1 MSIQFKEKEMT
12 KFKSKISIGLVLFLA
27 IIIGGMFIKLLYDG
41 VWVVSL
47 LIFCQILFIA
57 HLFLT
62 TFYTIENE
70 KLHIKSSFLINISID
85 IQQIKMISK
94 TNTIMSAPALSFDRL
109 EILYNKFDTV
119 VISPKEKVQF
129 IEAIKKIN
137 PQVEVKLKNKTLVT

>member
-1 MSIQFKEKEMT
+1 MT

-41 VWVVSL
+41 VWAVSL

>member
-1 MSIQFKEKEMT
+1 MA

-27 IIIGGMFIKLLYDG
+27 IILGGMFIKLLYDG
-41 VWVVSL
+41 TWSVSL

-62 TFYTIENE
+62 TFYIVENE
-70 KLHIKSSFLINISID
+70 KLHVKSGFLINILID
-85 IQQIKMISK
+85 IQQIKKISE
-94 TNTIMSAPALSFDRL
+94 TNTIMSAPAVSFDRL

-119 VISPKEKVQF
+119 VISPKEKMQF

-137 PQVEVKLKNKTLVT
+137 PKVEVKLKNKTLVT

>member
-1 MSIQFKEKEMT
+1 
-12 KFKSKISIGLVLFLA
+12 
-27 IIIGGMFIKLLYDG
+27 MF
-41 VWVVSL
+41 S
-47 LIFCQILFIA
+47 
-57 HLFLT
+57 T

-70 KLHIKSSFLINISID
+70 KLYIKSGFLVNISLEIK
-85 IQQIKMISK
+85 QIKKISE
-94 TNTIMSAPALSFDRL
+94 TNTIMSAPAVSFDRL

>member
-1 MSIQFKEKEMT
+1 MA
-12 KFKSKISIGLVLFLA
+12 KFKSKISIGLILFLA
-27 IIIGGMFIKLLYDG
+27 IILGGMFIKLLYDG
-41 VWVVSL
+41 TWSVSL

-62 TFYTIENE
+62 TFYIVENE
-70 KLHIKSSFLINISID
+70 KLHVKSSFLINILID
-85 IQQIKMISK
+85 IQQIKKISE
-94 TNTIMSAPALSFDRL
+94 TNTIMSAPAVSFDRL

-119 VISPKEKVQF
+119 VISPKEKMQF

>member
-1 MSIQFKEKEMT
+1 MI
-12 KFKSKISIGLVLFLA
+12 KFKSKISIGLVFFLA
-27 IIIGGMFIKLLYDG
+27 IIIGGMFIKLLYEG
-41 VWVVSL
+41 TWSVSL

-62 TFYTIENE
+62 TFYTVENE
-70 KLHIKSSFLINISID
+70 KLHIKSGFLINISID
-85 IQQIKMISK
+85 IQQIKMISE
-94 TNTIMSAPALSFDRL
+94 TNTIMSAPAVSFDRL

>member
-1 MSIQFKEKEMT
+1 MA

-27 IIIGGMFIKLLYDG
+27 IILGGMFIKLLYDG
-41 VWVVSL
+41 TWSVSL

-62 TFYTIENE
+62 TFYIVENE
-70 KLHIKSSFLINISID
+70 KLHVKSGFLINILID
-85 IQQIKMISK
+85 IQQIKKISE
-94 TNTIMSAPALSFDRL
+94 TNTIMSAPAVSFDRL

-119 VISPKEKVQF
+119 VISPKEKMQF

>member
-1 MSIQFKEKEMT
+1 MAI
-12 KFKSKISIGLVLFLA
+12 FKSKISIGLVLFLA
-27 IIIGGMFIKLLYDG
+27 VVLGGMFIKLLYDG
-41 VWVVSL
+41 SWSVSL

-57 HLFLT
+57 HIFST

-70 KLHIKSSFLINISID
+70 KLHVKSSFLINILID
-85 IQQIKMISK
+85 IQQIKKISE
-94 TNTIMSAPALSFDRL
+94 TNTIMSAPAVSFDRL

-119 VISPKEKVQF
+119 VISPKEKMQF

>member
-1 MSIQFKEKEMT
+1 MAI
-12 KFKSKISIGLVLFLA
+12 FKSKISIGLVLFLA
-27 IIIGGMFIKLLYDG
+27 VVLGGMFIKLLYDG
-41 VWVVSL
+41 SWSVSL

-62 TFYTIENE
+62 TFYIVENE
-70 KLHIKSSFLINISID
+70 KLHVKSGFLINILID
-85 IQQIKMISK
+85 IQQIKKISE
-94 TNTIMSAPALSFDRL
+94 TNTIMSAPAVSFDRL

-119 VISPKEKVQF
+119 VISPKEKMQF

>member
-1 MSIQFKEKEMT
+1 MAT
-12 KFKSKISIGLVLFLA
+12 FKSKISIGLVLFLA
-27 IIIGGMFIKLLYDG
+27 VVLGGMFIKLLYDG
-41 VWVVSL
+41 SWSVSL

-57 HLFLT
+57 HMFST

-70 KLHIKSSFLINISID
+70 KLHIKSGFLVNISIE
-85 IQQIKMISK
+85 IQQIKKISE
-94 TNTIMSAPALSFDRL
+94 TNTIMSAPAVSFDRL

>member
-1 MSIQFKEKEMT
+1 MA

-27 IIIGGMFIKLLYDG
+27 IILGGMFIKLLYDG
-41 VWVVSL
+41 TWSVSV

-62 TFYTIENE
+62 TFYIVENE
-70 KLHIKSSFLINISID
+70 KLHVKSGFLINILID
-85 IQQIKMISK
+85 IQQIKKISE
-94 TNTIMSAPALSFDRL
+94 TNTIMSAPAVSFDRL

-119 VISPKEKVQF
+119 VISPKEKMQF

-137 PQVEVKLKNKTLVT
+137 PLVEVKLKNKTLVT